1 MQSGVT
7 EGHMSEHHE
16 EQWMNMEIAMHVV
29 DAMVRSLLS
38 DTSALNESEQD
49 ILSNAWH
56 TIQYKVEN
64 I

>member
-1 MQSGVT
+1 
-7 EGHMSEHHE
+7 MSEHHE